1 MFTEG
6 TNLWHQS
13 TVWCFL
19 DHATTVVV
27 VVLDAAD
34 VVAAD
39 AFVAVVV
46 VVDGA
51 RSHLTAE

>member
-6 TNLWHQS
+6 TNVCHQS

-27 VVLDAAD
+27 PDAA
-34 VVAAD
+34 
-39 AFVAVVV
+39 VAVVV
-46 VVDGA
+46 VVDGV

>member
-6 TNLWHQS
+6 TNVCHQS
-13 TVWCFL
+13 TAWCFL
-19 DHATTVVV
+19 DHSTTV

-46 VVDGA
+46 VVDGV

>member
-34 VVAAD
+34 VVA
-39 AFVAVVV
+39 VVV
-46 VVDGA
+46 VVLDGV